1 MLLYASTDKKAIDWQ
16 VFLMVIQENPNKSY
30 PPMRVL
36 EYPLITL
43 EYSIIRQKIIHS
55 FKLIHF
61 SC

>member
-16 VFLMVIQENPNKSY
+16 VFLIVIQENPNKSY
-30 PPMRVL
+30 LPMKVL

-43 EYSIIRQKIIHS
+43 EYSIISQKIIHS

-61 SC
+61 GC